1 MKLPPHIEELLLTSS
16 SGLDDLDQQ

>member
-1 MKLPPHIEELLLTSS
+1 MKLPPHIEELLLSSS